1 MLFSAGV
8 IFFLAGTVQ
17 GVAGFGAG
25 LVAIPLL
32 CLIMDIKIAVP
43 LCILNGLIITS
54 YLVFTLRHHLD
65 FRKIMPLL
73 LGALPGIPAGVV
85 LLKHVDQG
93 LLQVFIGIILISY
106 SLYNLLVK
114 PKSYTLHV
122 GWGYFA
128 GFLTGAIT
136 AALSAGGPP
145 AIVYTTMTDWK
156 KDVIKA
162 TLTGFFVIN
171 ACLAFI
177 VQMMNGII
185 TQQVVWSF
193 LGTAPFVLAGTVFGS
208 MLSGRLDRATYLR
221 LIYYFLTVMG
231 IMMVIPHFS

>member
-1 MLFSAGV
+1 MFFSAGA

-32 CLIMDIKIAVP
+32 CLIMDIKMAVP

-54 YLVFTLRHHLD
+54 YLAFTLRHHLD
-65 FRKIMPLL
+65 IRKILPLL
-73 LGALPGIPAGVV
+73 LGALPGIPVGVI
-85 LLKHVDQG
+85 LLKHVDQQ
-93 LLQVFIGIILISY
+93 LLQVFIGIILITY

-114 PKSYTLHV
+114 PGPVSLHV
-122 GWGYFA
+122 CWGYFA

-162 TLTGFFVIN
+162 TLTGFFVLN
-171 ACLAFI
+171 ACFAFV
-177 VQMMNGII
+177 VQMANGII
-185 TQQVVWSF
+185 TQQVLLSF

-208 MLSGRLDRATYLR
+208 MVSGKLDRSTYLR
-221 LIYYFLTVMG
+221 LIYCFLMAMGVMML
-231 IMMVIPHFS
+231 I

>member
-1 MLFSAGV
+1 MFFSAGA

-17 GVAGFGAG
+17 GAAGFGAG

-32 CLIMDIKIAVP
+32 CLIMDIKMAVP

-54 YLVFTLRHHLD
+54 YLAFTLRYHLD
-65 FRKIMPLL
+65 FRKILPLL
-73 LGALPGIPAGVV
+73 LGALPGIPVGVI
-85 LLKHVDQG
+85 LLKHVDQE
-93 LLQVFIGIILISY
+93 LLQVFIGIILITY

-114 PKSYTLHV
+114 PGSVRLHV
-122 GWGYFA
+122 CWGYFA

-145 AIVYTTMTDWK
+145 AIVYATMTDWK

-162 TLTGFFVIN
+162 TLTGFFVLN
-171 ACLAFI
+171 ACFAFV
-177 VQMMNGII
+177 VQMVNGII
-185 TQQVVWSF
+185 TQQVLWSF

-208 MLSGRLDRATYLR
+208 LVSGKLDRSTYLR
-221 LIYYFLTVMG
+221 LIYCFLMVMG
-231 IMMVIPHFS
+231 VMMLI